1 MVIGKKA
8 GIHDHLLTLVERQT
22 RLLKIIKVHGK
33 DPFEINKKLSK
44 LITIMESEGMY
55 VYSITADNGLE
66 FEKLQFVAKRKGFQ
80 IYKAQPYCSFQ
91 RGTNENANGLIRR
104 RYKKGTNFDNVNEK
118 SLQKLENEINS
129 KPRKIFK
136 WKSALDMFEKLKKE
150 RKKALSSLRKIK

>member
-1 MVIGKKA
+1 MTLIPHKIDDRSEFGHWEIDLVIGKKA

-22 RLLKIIKVHGK
+22 RLLKIIKINGE

-44 LITIMESEGMY
+44 LITITEGEGMY

-91 RGTNENANGLIRR
+91 RGNNENANGLIRR

-118 SLQKLENEINS
+118 
-129 KPRKIFK
+129 
-136 WKSALDMFEKLKKE
+136 
-150 RKKALSSLRKIK
+150 